1 MTLGIFQVYLN
12 SFENILEDHTARIP
26 KFIRS
31 FTGLD
36 FAIYRNGYIYHTKY
50 DSPDLVPM
58 STFQNS
64 GDNIL
69 NLIRVIADSPKLS
82 APAVS
87 RNFNDFFFK
96 ENL

>member
-1 MTLGIFQVYLN
+1 MQKDFNFSYTFR
-12 SFENILEDHTARIP
+12 FA
-26 KFIRS
+26 
-31 FTGLD
+31 GLD

-50 DSPDLVPM
+50 DTANLIPM

-69 NLIRVIADSPKLS
+69 NLIRAVADSSKLS

-87 RNFNDFFFK
+87 VGK
-96 ENL
+96 CK